1 MATQTTDNKTG
12 DVMIQATGLTH
23 FYGPQP
29 AIEDV
34 NFGVRKGEILG
45 FLGPNGAGKT
55 TTMRILTGFMP
66 PTQGKVTV
74 ADYDVVEQSLDV
86 RRRVG
91 YLPET
96 VPLHTEMNVTSYLKY
111 MGTLRGMPPRR
122 IPRRIDDVIEVC
134 HLEDYRKTLIGK
146 LSKGFRQRVGI
157 AQAILHEPEVLVMDE
172 PTIGI
177 DPIQV
182 VETRRLIQ
190 DLGKEQ
196 TVVLSS
202 HILPEVSMICERVLI
217 IHQGK
222 IVAEDTPGNLA
233 ERLQGVEQL
242 QVEVGGPSED
252 VLLLLRQIPGVTDVS
267 LRRQQNREV
276 YFVRSREGQD
286 LRDEISRQV
295 ISNGWSLLSMQMTGM
310 SLEDIFLRLT
320 TEEEL

>member
-1 MATQTTDNKTG
+1 MTTETSNEI
-12 DVMIQATGLTH
+12 MIQASGLTH
-23 FYGPQP
+23 YYGPQP

-34 NFGVRKGEILG
+34 NFGVKRGEILG

-66 PTQGKVTV
+66 PTQGKVTLGGF
-74 ADYDVVEQSLDV
+74 DVVEQSLEV
-86 RRRVG
+86 RRRIG

-96 VPLHTEMNVTSYLKY
+96 VPLYTEMPVNGYLKY
-111 MGTLRGMPPRR
+111 MGTLRGMPSRR
-122 IPRRIDDVIEVC
+122 IRQRISEVIDVC
-134 HLEDYRKTLIGK
+134 RLQDYHKTIIGK
-146 LSKGFRQRVGI
+146 LSKGYRQRVGI

-190 DLGKEQ
+190 DLGKQQ

-217 IHQGK
+217 IHQGR
-222 IVAEDTPGNLA
+222 IVAEDTPENLA
-233 ERLQGVEQL
+233 QRLQGVDRL
-242 QVEVGGPSED
+242 QVEVGGPYEE
-252 VLLLLRQIPGVTDVS
+252 VMPVLRQMPGVTQVS
-267 LRRQQNREV
+267 HRRQQDRDV
-276 YFVRSREGQD
+276 YTIHAQEDRD
-286 LRDEISRQV
+286 LREEISRVVVGQ
-295 ISNGWSLLSMQMTGM
+295 GWSLLSMQLVGM

-320 TEEEL
+320 TEEEI